1 MTGVDIS
8 KKLESFNNLIQEF
21 GNTTFSSKEIWNRK
35 KEIDENF
42 KAVQFETPEQKT
54 EITARFETLVALIQ
68 QKEKEV
74 ENANEVFS
82 AEGEKLTNEFDENA
96 NKVLAKET
104 ITKEDFKELR
114 ALSNGAFEYFKQQR
128 WVTKERRT
136 TAWDKYNNIR
146 NIVKDKEDELF
157 AKEREGKAK
166 QLSQSLE
173 ITEKLCVVVD
183 ACHPDSPIEN
193 LQNFVIK
200 FNDFLKENNLTE
212 NNKAWFLIEKPEDI
226 KYSLRCRTETLNDV
240 RNFITNYR
248 DALTREHKGQI
259 FANIDTLKEDL
270 NKAWDTHKEERQKQQ
285 EEWEI
290 KKKERDEKRVEWN
303 KKQQEF
309 LAFLEKRL
317 ENQIGYKAKQESYL
331 QSQQEFAKRFE
342 NRIPQQQDYIKK
354 LVEQVIDLEK
364 KYATAWTD
372 SFKTKVEEWI
382 KEKKEKIASV
392 EADIETLK
400 TKVADINK
408 KNEEFPVKIKELDE
422 SIVEIKAKIEEV
434 KEKLANDVLPEG
446 NDNKTIEDKK
456 IEIEE
461 IQQQ

>member
-1 MTGVDIS
+1 MTGVDIT
-8 KKLESFNNLIQEF
+8 KKLESFSNLIQEF
-21 GNTTFSSKEIWNRK
+21 GNGTFSSKEIWNRK

-42 KAVQFETPEQKT
+42 KAAQFEIPEQKT
-54 EITARFETLVALIQ
+54 DAINKFNILIAQ
-68 QKEKEV
+68 IEQKEKDV
-74 ENANEVFS
+74 ESANAVFS
-82 AEGEKLTNEFDENA
+82 EEGEKLVETFESNAKKILSQENIS
-96 NKVLAKET
+96 KD
-104 ITKEDFKELR
+104 DFKELR
-114 ALSNGAFEYFKQQR
+114 ALSNDVFEYFKQQR
-128 WVTKERRT
+128 WITKERRT
-136 TAWDKYNNIR
+136 TAWDKYSDIR

-157 AKEREGKAK
+157 AKEREDKAK

-183 ACHPDSPIEN
+183 ACHPDTPIED
-193 LQNFVIK
+193 LLNFVIR
-200 FNDFLKENNLTE
+200 FNYFLKENNLAE
-212 NNKAWFLIEKPEDI
+212 NNKPWHLIEKPEDV

-248 DALTREHKGQI
+248 DALTREHKGQV

-290 KKKERDEKRVEWN
+290 KKKERDEKRIEWN

-309 LAFLEKRL
+309 LLFLEKRL

-342 NRIPQQQDYIKK
+342 SRIPQQQEYIKK

-382 KEKKEKIASV
+382 KEKKDKIASV
-392 EADIETLK
+392 EADIEVLK
-400 TKVADINK
+400 EKVVDINK
-408 KNEEFPVKIKELDE
+408 KADELPARIKELDE
-422 SIVEIKAKIEEV
+422 SIIEIKSKIEEV
-434 KEKLANDVLPEG
+434 KEKLKNDVLIVE
-446 NDNKTIEDKK
+446 NTVV
-456 IEIEE
+456 EE
-461 IQQQ
+461 VENQSAE